1 MDRLSDLNGTP
12 LRPRPADQ
20 HLAPPDRGPTAGR
33 PAAGSTRSTT
43 VGHQR
48 SSSVGHTAGGTRLV

>member
-12 LRPRPADQ
+12 LLPRPADQ

-43 VGHQR
+43 VGHR
-48 SSSVGHTAGGTRLV
+48 DHRRLVTQRAVRAS